1 MFEDQVIVEEPTI
14 APKSKITLAITNN
27 EILEVEY
34 KIQRILP
41 IVLEGDARV
50 EYDNQWQTY
59 FERKSQLEKK
69 HRQELSM
76 IQVQWMQ
83 VLLDKMKH
91 DPYWENKS
99 ELYDPLILLKLI
111 EKQ

>member
-1 MFEDQVIVEEPTI
+1 MSIKRRDHSYQCLAKEWQLQNEVFEDQVIVEEPTI
-14 APKSKITLAITNN
+14 APKSKTTLAITNN

-76 IQVQWMQ
+76 IQVQ
-83 VLLDKMKH
+83 
-91 DPYWENKS
+91 
-99 ELYDPLILLKLI
+99 
-111 EKQ
+111 

>member
-1 MFEDQVIVEEPTI
+1 MSIKRRDYSYQCLAEAWQLQNEVFEDQFIVEEPTI
-14 APKSKITLAITNN
+14 APKSKISLAITNN

-76 IQVQWMQ
+76 IQVQ
-83 VLLDKMKH
+83 
-91 DPYWENKS
+91 
-99 ELYDPLILLKLI
+99 
-111 EKQ
+111 